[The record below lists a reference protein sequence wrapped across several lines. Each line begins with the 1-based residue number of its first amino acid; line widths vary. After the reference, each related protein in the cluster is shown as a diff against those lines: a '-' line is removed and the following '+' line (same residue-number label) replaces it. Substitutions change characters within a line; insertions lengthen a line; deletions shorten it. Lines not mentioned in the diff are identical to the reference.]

1 MTIANNI
8 KSTLPE
14 SVTALEYL
22 KLVEERFRSAD
33 KSLAGTLMAEL
44 TTMKYD
50 GSRSMQQHVLD
61 MTNIV
66 VRLKTL
72 GMTVDDSFLVQF
84 ILNSLPKEYE
94 PF

>member
-22 KLVEERFRSAD
+22 KLVEEHFRSVD
-33 KSLAGTLMAEL
+33 KSLARTLMAEL
-44 TTMKYD
+44 MTIKYD
-50 GSRSMQQHVLD
+50 GSRSMPQHVLD
-61 MTNIV
+61 MTNIA

-84 ILNSLPKEYE
+84 ILNSLP
-94 PF
+94 

>member
-1 MTIANNI
+1 MRMTIANNI
-8 KSTLPE
+8 KSTLLE

-22 KLVEERFRSAD
+22 KLVEERFRSID

-66 VRLKTL
+66 ARLKTL
-72 GMTVDDSFLVQF
+72 
-84 ILNSLPKEYE
+84 
-94 PF
+94 